1 MCVVLAFSAS
11 SLLFTQIQLQAF
23 AATITTRASTSSST
37 PTCRPRYSLVILPPS
52 DLDGNLGCHLV
63 TVPLSS
69 SHDHPRS
76 IVAHRHHP
84 RPLSTP
90 DHIFRRNG
98 RSCFYTGD
106 VTGSIFIATKIT
118 IDASNVATLN
128 AEVDVTINIGFD
140 VTRTTSVGCDQI
152 CRFMV
157 AECSS
162 LSRVSSF
169 GDFSSFCGSS

>member
-1 MCVVLAFSAS
+1 M
-11 SLLFTQIQLQAF
+11 QIQLQAF
-23 AATITTRASTSSST
+23 AATITTGTSTSSST
-37 PTCRPRYSLVILPPS
+37 PTCRPCYSLVILPPS

-84 RPLSTP
+84 CPLSAP
-90 DHIFRRNG
+90 NHLFRRNG

-106 VTGSIFIATKIT
+106 VTRSVFTATEIT

-128 AEVDVTINIGFD
+128 AEVDVTVDIGFAI
-140 VTRTTSVGCDQI
+140 TRTTSVGCDQI

-157 AECSS
+157 AECSY
-162 LSRVSSF
+162 LSGVSSF
-169 GDFSSFCGSS
+169 GDSSSFCGSS